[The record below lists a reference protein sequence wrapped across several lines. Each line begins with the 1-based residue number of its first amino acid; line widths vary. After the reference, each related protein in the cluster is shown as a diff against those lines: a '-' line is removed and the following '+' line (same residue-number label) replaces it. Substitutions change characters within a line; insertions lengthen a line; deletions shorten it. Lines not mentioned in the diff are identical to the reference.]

1 MFKIINLFIVFISTL
16 LVFTYTSA
24 DESKRAL
31 KFIRETDQQ
40 HNTGIQ
46 ISEEIP
52 TVDEYTEVG
61 LPQETEDVYNHPEPE
76 YDRAIDDFTK
86 RTKETMSRP
95 RFQKAH
101 KFK

>member
-1 MFKIINLFIVFISTL
+1 MVFISTL
-16 LVFTYTSA
+16 LIFTYTSA
-24 DESKRAL
+24 DEPERAL
-31 KFIRETDQQ
+31 KLVKETSQQ
-40 HNTGIQ
+40 LDTNLQ
-46 ISEEIP
+46 VSEETPI
-52 TVDEYTEVG
+52 VDEYTEVG

-76 YDRAIDDFTK
+76 YNRAIDDFTK